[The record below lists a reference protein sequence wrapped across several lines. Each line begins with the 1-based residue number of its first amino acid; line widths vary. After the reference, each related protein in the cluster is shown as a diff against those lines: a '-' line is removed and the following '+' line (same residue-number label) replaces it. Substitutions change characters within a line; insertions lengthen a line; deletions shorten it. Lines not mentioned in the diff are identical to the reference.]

1 MKIVS
6 RIFFIAFALL
16 VPFLIYG
23 FGIGAWRAIETF
35 SVSNAR
41 WQAFLIGAA
50 TFVPTI
56 FVGRKILPATWAW
69 LETFEHELT
78 HLIVGLLFLKLPVGF
93 RVSAHAGGEVKHIG
107 WGTTGQTWV
116 TLAPYFLPTVSIF
129 VVLVAWAFGIGTGYL
144 LITLGWTTVFHL
156 VTNWA
161 ETSFRQPDLKK
172 AGLLKTLIVLPVMNL
187 VCYGAVLAYV
197 AGGAKGFSEFWIQ
210 SVARSYELLT
220 GLRS

>member
-1 MKIVS
+1 MRIVS
-6 RIFFIAFALL
+6 RVFFAVFAVF

-23 FGIGAWRAIETF
+23 FGTETIHALGKF
-35 SVSNAR
+35 SFSNAR

-56 FVGRKILPATWAW
+56 FVMRRVLPATWAW

-78 HLIVGLLFLKLPVGF
+78 HLIVGLLFLKVPVGF
-93 RVSAHAGGEVKHIG
+93 RVSAHSGGEVKHVG

-129 VVLVAWAFGIGTGYL
+129 VVLIAWVFSIGTGYL
-144 LITLGWTTVFHL
+144 LIALGWTTAFHL

-187 VCYGAVLAYV
+187 VCYGAVIAYV
-197 AGGAKGFSEFWIQ
+197 AAGVSGLSGFWAHAF
-210 SVARSYELLT
+210 ARSYELL
-220 GLRS
+220 RAVK